1 MLLIIF
7 YQHNQ
12 LSFTHVRT
20 TPSLL
25 NAIEHPIHTD
35 KREIDLLYQAI
46 LFLIIEKFSEE
57 IKSTFHAHE
66 KFLLRGLSCTNRIA
80 LNTMEDIQ
88 GFQRKRNKKEPT
100 LRVGS

>member
-7 YQHNQ
+7 DQHNQ

-20 TPSLL
+20 APSLL

-35 KREIDLLYQAI
+35 KREIDLLYQTI

-57 IKSTFHAHE
+57 IKSTFYAHE
-66 KFLLRGLSCTNRIA
+66 KFLIRGLPGT
-80 LNTMEDIQ
+80 
-88 GFQRKRNKKEPT
+88 G
-100 LRVGS
+100 RVCS